1 MGEDGGRE
9 IVLEK
14 EEEGVKKDR
23 RTVGE
28 VANGSVSGLL
38 FLAISNFYLR
48 GNAVAYYFFRLL
60 MVLYFSSCVNSNS
73 SPPRGLYLN
82 WGGGGIRLNKSIPL
96 PPPST
101 SLTDIIQAALPSL
114 SLRWPQR
121 PDGPGRSPASPILAV
136 VPRST
141 SNLISPA
148 PLKV

>member
-48 GNAVAYYFFRLL
+48 RNAVAYYFFRLL
-60 MVLYFSSCVNSNS
+60 YGTLFFLM
-73 SPPRGLYLN
+73 RE
-82 WGGGGIRLNKSIPL
+82 
-96 PPPST
+96 
-101 SLTDIIQAALPSL
+101 Q
-114 SLRWPQR
+114 
-121 PDGPGRSPASPILAV
+121 
-136 VPRST
+136 
-141 SNLISPA
+141 
-148 PLKV
+148 